1 MFFYG
6 YNMEYVFLLIIA
18 MILAGLAQAKVS
30 STYNKYSRVPNRR
43 GLTGEQVA
51 AQMLIQAGI
60 HDVRIERV
68 AGHLTDHMTPEQ
80 RPCAFLP
87 VFMTAEA

>member
-30 STYNKYSRVPNRR
+30 STYNK
-43 GLTGEQVA
+43 
-51 AQMLIQAGI
+51 
-60 HDVRIERV
+60 
-68 AGHLTDHMTPEQ
+68 
-80 RPCAFLP
+80 
-87 VFMTAEA
+87 